1 MNDKSGSSPTGS
13 SENLPQRIEGTLP
26 PGSALDL
33 FSIESLAQ
41 TIENNSTGH
50 TRELAREIAQLAAG
64 LIEQYQQTAHR
75 WAVNE

>member
-1 MNDKSGSSPTGS
+1 MSDKSGLSPTES
-13 SENLPQRIEGTLP
+13 SGNSNVKTEPTLP

-33 FSIESLAQ
+33 FSIESLAR

-50 TRELAREIAQLAAG
+50 IREQAGEIVRLVGG

-75 WAVNE
+75 WAMNE